1 MIHWHPITAYHW
13 PSKPLATR
21 LKIVE
26 IVDLPVEN
34 RDFPSFFGCLP
45 EGNYLVVSTYP
56 SEK

>member
-1 MIHWHPITAYHW
+1 LALKTACN
-13 PSKPLATR
+13 SL
-21 LKIVE
+21 E
-26 IVDLPVEN
+26 NSGFIVDLPVEN